1 MEIAL
6 LLDSFTGA
14 FLSFITDFYRTNMC
28 MPNNIIMNPQNQGTR
43 TTLL

>member
-14 FLSFITDFYRTNMC
+14 FLSFITDFYRAKMC
-28 MPNNIIMNPQNQGTR
+28 MPNNI
-43 TTLL
+43 